1 MMDTRVDSDAAVA
14 CARYARVLPL
24 AATEQERLAAA
35 GGAALDANAGL
46 ARLHE
51 ELAGEGRDEW
61 HAAYGSVLA
70 RLKLA
75 YGDPRAL
82 GSPVFSRDR
91 IGRARVATAPPLR
104 RTSMAPEPLSN
115 NPFKRLARW
124 LSSRFTGHRGRL
136 VSREDAGPD
145 TPPMPLRS
153 WKWVG
158 RRRRFALTVLV
169 LVQTYVA
176 SYYMSAVLPYHGTRP
191 LELAALVIYA
201 VLFAWIS
208 FGFWTAMMGFVSLL
222 FRRDSYDVE
231 RDTPPDQPIYPEA
244 RTAIVMPICNEN
256 VLRVYAGLRATY
268 ESLVATGEL
277 ERFDFF
283 VLSDTSDPDALVA
296 ELAAWRELCQAVDGF
311 GHIFYRHRTVRIKRK
326 SGNISDFCR
335 RWGSRYRYMVVL
347 DADSVMTGACLKR
360 LVQIMEAHPNAGI
373 VQTAPRAAG
382 HDTLYA
388 RFQQFATRVYGPLF
402 TAGLHFWQLGESH
415 YWGHNA
421 IIRVAPFIRHC
432 ALGRLPGRGPL
443 AGEIMSHDFV
453 EAALM
458 RRAGWGVWIAYGLP
472 GSYEEMPPNLL
483 DELGR
488 DRRWCQ
494 GNLINFRLFFSK
506 GLQPAHRA
514 LFMVG
519 VMAYLSAPIWF
530 VFLLLSTALLVITT
544 LNPPQYFVHAYQ
556 LFPIWPEWHPGW
568 AVGLFSATVLL
579 LFLPKILAVL
589 LIIAKGA
596 RAFGGALRLIVS
608 MLLEFLFSALL
619 APIRMLF
626 HTGFVIFP
634 FLGIT
639 VGWKSP
645 QRENAETTWGMALS
659 HHAFGTVLGIVWAA
673 GVYWV
678 NPGYLWW
685 LAPIVASL
693 IISIPISV
701 YSSRTSFGRA
711 AQRSGLLMIPE
722 ESEPP
727 AELVATAGYAATAP
741 VPPGF
746 ESAVRDPAV
755 NALMCAHGR
764 LRLIRPQAALAQERA
779 RVSLAGRAGLSALTR
794 ADRMALLSDPV
805 ALSRLHVQVWADS
818 SGLERVP
825 VEDSCAPSRGDAVV
839 APVEA
844 GTQ

>member
-1 MMDTRVDSDAAVA
+1 MDTRFESNAASACTRYADALPLDAA
-14 CARYARVLPL
+14 
-24 AATEQERLAAA
+24 ERERLLAAA
-35 GGAALDANAGL
+35 REAPDAASGL
-46 ARLHE
+46 TRLHE
-51 ELAGEGRDEW
+51 ELAAGESDAR
-61 HAAYGSVLA
+61 HPVYGSVLA

-75 YGDPRAL
+75 YGTPSAL
-82 GSPVFSRDR
+82 GSAVFGRDR
-91 IGRARVATAPPLR
+91 IGRVRIATAPPLR

-115 NPFKRLARW
+115 NPLKRFAHW
-124 LSSRFTGHRGRL
+124 LSGRFTGRRGRMT
-136 VSREDAGPD
+136 SRKESESDV
-145 TPPMPLRS
+145 PPLPRYS

-158 RRRRFALTVLV
+158 RRRRLALTALV
-169 LVQTYVA
+169 IVQTYVA

-222 FRRDSYDVE
+222 FGRDSYDVE
-231 RDTPPDQPIYPEA
+231 RDTPRDQVIYPEA

-256 VLRVYAGLRATY
+256 VARVYAGLRATY

-296 ELAAWRELCQAVDGF
+296 ELAAWRALCQEVDGF

-347 DADSVMTGACLKR
+347 DADSVMTGSCLKR

-458 RRAGWGVWIAYGLP
+458 RRAGWGVWIAYGLA

-530 VFLLLSTALLVITT
+530 VFLLLSTALLVHTT

-568 AVGLFSATVLL
+568 AVGLFSATILL

-589 LIIAKGA
+589 LIIAQGA
-596 RAFGGALRLIVS
+596 RRFGGAFRLVVS

-659 HHAFGTVLGIVWAA
+659 HHAFGTLLGIVWAA

-693 IISIPISV
+693 IISIPVSV

-711 AQRSGLLMIPE
+711 AQRAGLLLIPE
-722 ESEPP
+722 ESDPP
-727 AELVATAGYAATAP
+727 AELRATAHHVAATAT
-741 VPPGF
+741 PPGF
-746 ESAVRDPAV
+746 ETAARDPAV

-764 LRLIRPQAALAQERA
+764 LRPIRLEATLAREQKRLLVARA
-779 RVSLAGRAGLSALTR
+779 AGLDALTR
-794 ADRMALLSDPV
+794 ADRVALLGDPL
-805 ALSRLHVQVWADS
+805 ALSRLHLQVWAGSADP
-818 SGLERVP
+818 GRTP
-825 VEDSCAPSRGDAVV
+825 APGHDTR
-839 APVEA
+839 APVHATRPVIELDA
-844 GTQ
+844 